1 MKGAPAAAAKIES
14 KATTGKASFIF
25 IFMQRRQMDG
35 TGNESPKRMIKGTV
49 DALGKNLPYDV
60 TMDVGQATFQPI
72 MIKAQALVI
81 QAHQVKNGRIE
92 VVNG

>member
-1 MKGAPAAAAKIES
+1 MKGAPAAEVKKES
-14 KATTGKASFIF
+14 DTTRGKTNFIL
-25 IFMQRRQMDG
+25 IFTPRRQLDG
-35 TGNESPKRMIKGTV
+35 TGNESPKPIFKGTV

-81 QAHQVKNGRIE
+81 QAHQMKNGRIE

>member
-14 KATTGKASFIF
+14 KAKRGKDSFIF
-25 IFMQRRQMDG
+25 IFMQRRQLDG
-35 TGNESPKRMIKGTV
+35 TGNESPKPMIKGTV

>member
-1 MKGAPAAAAKIES
+1 MKGAEEEEAMIES
-14 KATTGKASFIF
+14 NATRGKTSFIF
-25 IFMQRRQMDG
+25 IFMQRRQLDG
-35 TGNESPKRMIKGTV
+35 TGNESPKPMIKGTV
-49 DALGKNLPYDV
+49 DALDKNLPYDV